1 MKILILSFYFPP
13 DLSAGSFRTKSLT
26 DALIRSTDDELE
38 IEVITTLPNRYS
50 NTNYSSNEETIFNK
64 KIKVKRIEIF
74 KHKNGFID
82 QSLSFL
88 SYFT

>member
-1 MKILILSFYFPP
+1 MRILILSFYFPP

-50 NTNYSSNEETIFNK
+50 NTNY
-64 KIKVKRIEIF
+64 
-74 KHKNGFID
+74 
-82 QSLSFL
+82 
-88 SYFT
+88 